1 MDRKKQEYF
10 MIKSVK
16 QEIEN
21 KFKKQKNLFKKII
34 DFIKNDSG
42 YWINLII
49 ETDYSDNYFN
59 NYFNKNNDIKKD
71 RAIFITNSY
80 YLALEISNILSKIDL
95 EYYEYF
101 IMIQVLDSKKI
112 YQVKDLDNIV
122 FINKLNFKT
131 DKFYLDLVVIK
142 EFKDLS
148 DFLKEA
154 GYTKKLKLFIV
165 DENLILLEDDPELDK
180 YIKLF
185 WNIQAS

>member
-1 MDRKKQEYF
+1 M
-10 MIKSVK
+10 
-16 QEIEN
+16 
-21 KFKKQKNLFKKII
+21 
-34 DFIKNDSG
+34 
-42 YWINLII
+42 
-49 ETDYSDNYFN
+49 
-59 NYFNKNNDIKKD
+59 
-71 RAIFITNSY
+71 
-80 YLALEISNILSKIDL
+80 ALEISNILSKIDL